1 MADPAFNFF
10 SDSPVVDAAIVQLP
24 PEPSAW
30 LSIGGPIALVLFF
43 FTICFLLRFFIP
55 YKDPKLSFSLKDLP
69 VAAQRGI
76 ALSTV
81 LFGVAFFFGLAEVHY
96 QIGLNGS
103 TDEYFANMSQ
113 GKLIAFTHAH
123 LFGFTCAILII
134 GIPFSM
140 HFNRLSWYQ
149 WVFPVALAAA
159 LTDIVSWW
167 GIKYVSPNFDY
178 VTMACGA
185 VYGGAYLWMLIG
197 IIRVIVFPHVRW
209 FPDYLNERRG
219 RREL

>member
-1 MADPAFNFF
+1 MADPAFDFF
-10 SDSPVVDAAIVQLP
+10 SNAPIHDAAIVQLP

-30 LSIGGPIALVLFF
+30 LSIGGPIALILFF
-43 FTICFLLRFFIP
+43 FAICFLLRWFIP
-55 YKDPKLSFSLKDLP
+55 YKDPKLSFSLRDLP

-76 ALSTV
+76 GLSTI
-81 LFGVAFFFGLAEVHY
+81 LFGLAFFFGLAQVHY
-96 QIGLNGS
+96 QIGLHGS
-103 TDEYFANMSQ
+103 TDAYFANMSQ

-123 LFGFTCAILII
+123 LFGFTTAIFII

-140 HFNRLSWYQ
+140 HFNRLNWYQ
-149 WVFPVALAAA
+149 WVFPAALAAA

-167 GIKYVSPNFDY
+167 GIKYISPNFDY

-197 IIRVIVFPHVRW
+197 MIRVIFFPNLRW
-209 FPDYLNERRG
+209 FPDYLNEQRA
-219 RREL
+219 RREP

>member
-10 SDSPVVDAAIVQLP
+10 SDAPVESAAIVQLAA
-24 PEPSAW
+24 EPAPW
-30 LSIGGPIALVLFF
+30 LSIGGPIALVAFF
-43 FTICFLLRFFIP
+43 FAICFLLRWFIP
-55 YKDPKLSFSLKDLP
+55 YQDPKLSFSLTDLP

-76 ALSTV
+76 GLSTI

-103 TDEYFANMSQ
+103 TEAYFANMSQ

-123 LFGFTCAILII
+123 LFGFTTAIFIV

-140 HFNRLSWYQ
+140 HFNRLNWYQ
-149 WVFPVALAAA
+149 WVFPAGLAAA
-159 LTDIVSWW
+159 MTDIVSWW
-167 GIKYVSPNFDY
+167 GIKYISPNFDY

-197 IIRVIVFPHVRW
+197 IIRVIFFPHLRW
-209 FPDYLNERRG
+209 FPDYLNEQRARRD
-219 RREL
+219 L